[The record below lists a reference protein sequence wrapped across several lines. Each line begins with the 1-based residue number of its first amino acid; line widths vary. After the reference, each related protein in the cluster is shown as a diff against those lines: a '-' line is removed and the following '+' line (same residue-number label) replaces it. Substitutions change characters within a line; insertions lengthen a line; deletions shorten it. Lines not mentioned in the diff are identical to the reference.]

1 MGKKLFVILCIVVAI
16 FTILFLEKDL
26 SWPSE
31 GHFKDFY
38 FETWTT
44 NSSSTNGINGTLIDS
59 AEWLS
64 LMTEI
69 EWPHPTDVL
78 TSVDVATDPDQ
89 CSCTV
94 IHPDATHRVGDY
106 VTVEVFTRDAKGRR
120 KNYGGDFFQAKLY
133 NTELKAST
141 FGQVTDHRNGM
152 YTIQLALLWPGTA
165 TVSVRLIHS
174 SEAVHV
180 LARQR
185 DQDPD
190 KVYFLGHFRG
200 RGLEETVHCNAEK
213 SPRLIGDGSNCCC
226 TFSDPLTEET
236 WICRKPNK
244 LPCSAWTE
252 HSFGGYQARLSG
264 LESRLLNRSSTDI
277 TLPECNIV
285 LHVQQQTLKTS
296 HKGKCLPGLDT
307 PVPAG
312 FFLQDKW
319 MSLVCETQSF
329 PSVEQ
334 ISACVK
340 DKYIIMMGDS
350 TLRQWFEYLLQTVPT
365 LEKLNLFTSQK
376 SGPFVAVD
384 MASNIVLKWQAHGL
398 PLRSHK
404 TPRAD
409 LHYIANELER
419 LPGGEHTV
427 VVFTIWAHFTTH
439 PLSTYIRRLS
449 SIRRAV
455 VSLLRRSFG
464 RTLVVIKSANT
475 GYKDVYGSDW
485 LSWQLDRVL
494 RAMFRNLPVVIL
506 DVWQMT
512 SCHYAP
518 DHIHPPTVV
527 VRNEV

>member
-1 MGKKLFVILCIVVAI
+1 MAWQRKRKKRRSKGGWTGGQMLKIAMGKKV
-16 FTILFLEKDL
+16 E
-26 SWPSE
+26 PG
-31 GHFKDFY
+31 GH
-38 FETWTT
+38 
-44 NSSSTNGINGTLIDS
+44 SANGINDTCIDS
-59 AEWLS
+59 AEWLA

-69 EWPHPTDVL
+69 KWPHPAQIPT
-78 TSVDVATDPDQ
+78 TADVATDPAQ

-94 IHPDATHRVGDY
+94 TNPDATHRVGDY
-106 VTVEVFTRDAKGRR
+106 VTVEVFTRDVKGRP
-120 KNYGGDFFQAKLY
+120 KTYGGDFFQAKLY

-141 FGQVTDHRNGM
+141 FGQVTDHRNGT
-152 YTIQLALLWPGTA
+152 YTIQLALLWAGTA

-200 RGLEETVHCNAEK
+200 KGLEETVHCNAQK
-213 SPRLIGDGSNCCC
+213 SARLIGDGNNCCC
-226 TFSDPLTEET
+226 IFPDPLTEET
-236 WICRKPNK
+236 WICRKPTK
-244 LPCSAWTE
+244 LPCSAWIE
-252 HSFGGYQARLSG
+252 HSFGGYQARLSW
-264 LESRLLNRSSTDI
+264 LESSLLSRTA
-277 TLPECNIV
+277 
-285 LHVQQQTLKTS
+285 
-296 HKGKCLPGLDT
+296 HKVKCLPGLDT

-329 PSVEQ
+329 PSVEKV
-334 ISACVK
+334 SACMK
-340 DKYIIMMGDS
+340 DKHILMMGDS

-365 LEKLNLFTSQK
+365 LKKLNFFTSHK
-376 SGPFVAVD
+376 SGPFEAVD
-384 MASNIVLKWQAHGL
+384 VTRNILLEWRAHGL
-398 PLRSHK
+398 PLRTDK

-455 VSLLRRSFG
+455 VSLLRRSFS

-485 LSWQLDRVL
+485 LSWQLDHVL

-518 DHIHPPTVV
+518 DNIHPPIVV
-527 VRNEV
+527 VSNEVELFLSFVCPN